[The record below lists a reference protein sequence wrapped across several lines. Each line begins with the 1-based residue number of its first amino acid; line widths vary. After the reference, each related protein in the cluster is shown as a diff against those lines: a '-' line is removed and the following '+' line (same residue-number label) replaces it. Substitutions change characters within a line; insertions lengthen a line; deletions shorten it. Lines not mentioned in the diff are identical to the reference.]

1 MKYYSIIKYT
11 GINIGVYFINSM
23 MSNILNSK
31 YILQL
36 IGFIIITIL
45 IDAINLHDEYNL
57 LEIKY
62 NNLQKIE
69 IKLKEDF
76 NEIKMK
82 LDLVLSKFKNKKNY
96 NINIDYK
103 DINKP
108 YDDLDRKI
116 IFKSNSFT
124 FKNKE
129 TII

>member
-1 MKYYSIIKYT
+1 
-11 GINIGVYFINSM
+11 M

-36 IGFIIITIL
+36 IGFIIIIIF
-45 IDAINLHDEYNL
+45 IDAINLQDEYKL

-82 LDLVLSKFKNKKNY
+82 LELVLSKFKNNKNY

-103 DINKP
+103 NINKP
-108 YDDLDRKI
+108 YDDLKI
-116 IFKSNSFT
+116 IYKSNSVT